1 MCAMQKE
8 SIPKFFSIDI
18 INISITII
26 SFVAIFSVWN
36 KLNDQERLLYV
47 VIPCIIIILIV
58 NIIRYCIQVKNFY
71 KKYEEL
77 YINNQALSLNYKD
90 NVRELKQ
97 EQYNNEALRDFAN
110 KAINLLLVYND
121 MSKDERSV
129 LRKELISNFI
139 KGNIKDSDNNE

>member
-1 MCAMQKE
+1 M
-8 SIPKFFSIDI
+8 
-18 INISITII
+18 
-26 SFVAIFSVWN
+26 
-36 KLNDQERLLYV
+36 
-47 VIPCIIIILIV
+47 
-58 NIIRYCIQVKNFY
+58 
-71 KKYEEL
+71 